1 MKTEGL
7 LKDVIHGRM
16 SGRRPRGRP
25 RIGMLQEPKVQ
36 QPVNHT
42 QQWKR
47 RHQTETAF
55 TRYRCSGLSIPPVWD
70 IPLMHIH
77 VSIQQKYAQ
86 IFEPC
91 HFLYF
96 ISFVW
101 TSKSDYIVMM
111 LMWTVM
117 SKMLDRICSV
127 HMLRSTS
134 AIKCRTIFTMEET
147 FRTSRRL
154 TSSTLFETKL
164 ITQLLR
170 YLIPY
175 KLNINF

>member
-1 MKTEGL
+1 MLPTLRPQLHYTRL
-7 LKDVIHGRM
+7 LFIPDCLNPI
-16 SGRRPRGRP
+16 
-25 RIGMLQEPKVQ
+25 
-36 QPVNHT
+36 
-42 QQWKR
+42 
-47 RHQTETAF
+47 
-55 TRYRCSGLSIPPVWD
+55 RCSGLGIPPGWD

-77 VSIQQKYAQ
+77 VSIQQKYTQ
-86 IFEPC
+86 IFELC

-134 AIKCRTIFTMEET
+134 AIKCRTIFTMLEEI
-147 FRTSRRL
+147 FRTSRR
-154 TSSTLFETKL
+154 TSTTLFSTKL